1 MAKDKLNS
9 ESVLLT
15 PSAII
20 SLYKFDGTNI
30 GLPEPYYFYAGTD
43 FDFQPVVYA
52 GITYVPVPLEVSEF
66 EINGQGRLP
75 RPKLTISNINGVIS
89 KLILENQDLAG
100 SIISRKRVFVK
111 YLDDVNFPNNTN
123 PWGTSDPEAAFGDEI
138 FSINRK
144 ISENNQVVQFEL
156 ACPWEI
162 DNVKLPKR
170 PIYALVCS
178 FKYRDAETCGYSG
191 PPIADKADKRFTTGY
206 GLTLND
212 RGEWSSSATY
222 NSGDYV
228 FIKSIL
234 PANYGEVFYFV
245 CMQNGITG
253 KNNKP
258 GLNSYIWKAD
268 RCSLCINGCKIRNP
282 AGDLPFGGFP
292 GVARS
297 KLMV

>member
-9 ESVLLT
+9 ESVLST
-15 PSAII
+15 PSAIV

-30 GLPEPYYFYAGTD
+30 GLSEPYYFYAGTD
-43 FDFQPVVYA
+43 FDFQPVVFD
-52 GITYVPVPLEVSEF
+52 GITYTPIPLEITDF
-66 EINGQGRLP
+66 EIDGQGRLP
-75 RPKLTISNINGVIS
+75 RPKLSIANINGVIS
-89 KLILENQDLAG
+89 KLVLENQDLAG
-100 SIISRKRVFVK
+100 SIISKKRVFVK

-123 PWGTSDPEAAFGDEI
+123 PWGTADPEAAFGDEI

-144 ISENNQVVQFEL
+144 VSENNQIVQFEL

-170 PIYALVCS
+170 PIYALVCC
-178 FKYRDAETCGYSG
+178 FKYRDLETCGYSG
-191 PPIADKADKRFTTGY
+191 PPIADKADKRFTTDY
-206 GLTLND
+206 GFTLND
-212 RGEWSSSATY
+212 RGEWNSTSTY
-222 NSGDYV
+222 NTGDYV

-234 PANYGEVFYFV
+234 PANFGETFYFV
-245 CMQNGITG
+245 CFQNGIIG

-258 GLNSYIWKAD
+258 GNNPYIWKPD

-282 AGDLPFGGFP
+282 SGDLPFGGFP

-297 KLMV
+297 KLMT